1 MIAYPAVDLRKGRAV
16 QLVGGK
22 PGSERVSVRN
32 PVALARLWVDM
43 GFRALHVIDLDAAF
57 GESDNRDI
65 ITSILKTVT
74 VAVQVGGGIRTD
86 AVASALLDA
95 GARRIIVGTRAI
107 TDRPWLERLARDHPD
122 RIIVAADIRNGRV
135 VTHGWTADT
144 TLGIEDYVD
153 SLDGL
158 PLAAVLV
165 TDVGREGRMAG
176 ADVGRFSSIADVSPH
191 PVIAAG
197 GIATADDLRA
207 LARTPIAG
215 AVLGMALYTGA
226 LDARAV
232 ALEFSK

>member
-1 MIAYPAVDLRKGRAV
+1 VIAYPAIDLRKGRAV

-22 PGSERVSVRN
+22 PNSERVSVRN

-43 GFRALHVIDLDAAF
+43 GFRALHVVDLDAAF
-57 GESDNRDI
+57 GEGDNREI
-65 ITSILKTVT
+65 ITSILGAVKVP
-74 VAVQVGGGIRTD
+74 VQVGGGIRSD
-86 AVASALLDA
+86 EVANTLLDA

-107 TDRPWLERLARDHPD
+107 TDRPWLQRLARENPN
-122 RIIVAADIRNGRV
+122 RVIVAADVRNGRV

-144 TLGIEDYVD
+144 ALGIEDYVD
-153 SLDGL
+153 SLEGV

-176 ADVGRFSSIADVSPH
+176 ADVQRFSAVADISTH
-191 PVIAAG
+191 PIIAAG
-197 GIATADDLRA
+197 GVATADDLRA
-207 LARTPIAG
+207 LARTSIAG

-232 ALEFSK
+232 ALEFAK

>member
-1 MIAYPAVDLRKGRAV
+1 MIAYPAIDLRKGRAV

-22 PGSERVSVRN
+22 PGTERVSVRN
-32 PVALARLWVDM
+32 PVALARLWVEM

-57 GESDNRDI
+57 GEAQNRDI
-65 ITSILKTVT
+65 ITAILHAVT
-74 VAVQVGGGIRTD
+74 VPVQVGGGIRDD
-86 AVASALLDA
+86 AIAIKLLEA
-95 GARRIIVGTRAI
+95 GARRIIAGTRAI
-107 TDRPWLERLARDHPD
+107 TDRPWLERLAKAHPN
-122 RIIVAADIRNGRV
+122 RVIVAADMRNGRV

-144 TLGIEDYVD
+144 ALRIEDYVD
-153 SLDGL
+153 SLDGV

-176 ADVGRFSSIADVSPH
+176 ADVARFSAIADVSPH

-197 GIATADDLRA
+197 GVATADDLRA
-207 LARTPIAG
+207 LARTPVAG

-226 LDARAV
+226 LDARAI

>member
-1 MIAYPAVDLRKGRAV
+1 MIAYPAIDLRKGRAV

-32 PVALARLWVDM
+32 PVALARLWVEM

-57 GESDNRDI
+57 GEADNRDL
-65 ITSILKTVT
+65 ITAILQSVT
-74 VAVQVGGGIRTD
+74 VPVQVGGGIRDD
-86 AVASALLDA
+86 AIATKLLDA
-95 GARRIIVGTRAI
+95 GARRIIAGTRAI
-107 TDRPWLERLARDHPD
+107 TDRPWLERLAKAHPN
-122 RIIVAADIRNGRV
+122 RVIVAADMRNGRV

-144 TLGIEDYVD
+144 TLRIEDYVD
-153 SLDGL
+153 SLDGV

-176 ADVGRFSSIADVSPH
+176 ADIARFSAIADVSPH
-191 PVIAAG
+191 PIIAAG
-197 GIATADDLRA
+197 GVATADDLRG
-207 LARTPIAG
+207 LARTPVAG

-226 LDARAV
+226 LDARAI